1 MNRMKRTL
9 LLLCIFLFIL
19 TCTRQ
24 VVRPQPPALKPLE
37 ISRRE
42 FERGMWVRGVSV
54 ASPDSISR
62 IISVA
67 QRLGIT
73 DIYVQAVV
81 GGYAYY
87 NSQLL
92 PRSQYLSEISDP
104 DYDPLAALI
113 RAAHQKSIRV
123 HAWVNALLVWSLKD
137 PPDSLRHVVYTHP
150 EWFISDVNKRSLL
163 NFTHEEWNGIKL
175 EGLYLDPAQ
184 QEVQTYL
191 ASICAEIVTYYPV
204 ASIHLDFIRYP
215 GASWGLPEYDR
226 AALFA
231 GNRMTLQWMELTR
244 YPQLPLEQRWRTWQ
258 FWKLNE
264 HRENILFE
272 TVYQVRQAIKSSA
285 MDPHC
290 ALTAAVFA
298 NPGMARYQF
307 GQNWMSWQDVVDYP
321 VIMSY
326 TQDVELFAA
335 YVQHA
340 LTHRRDAVFGIGFL
354 WPDMEAEAYYEV
366 AYLRKKNCAGVVF
379 FDFTAL
385 DTLVDFERFSHAH
398 TVPYD
403 SLLKDRDR
411 YSRVN
416 SVFEDENTALA
427 EQGSVLLIPGEELAF
442 CAFLLSLS
450 TDAQRDLAR
459 MDLNQWEFLERLHDD
474 VAAFKYL
481 DALVFPLGDT
491 LVEPPYRDIT
501 YTFTEHAHS
510 SSMTQKSVNTDH
522 AENHMRIY
530 ENAADPLVQ
539 TVYKTPIGKPETY
552 ERPQGTYSFVVTRV
566 SAGGRRVAR
575 NNIEPN
581 VLPLFL
587 NYTIQKKV
595 TSILPE

>member
-1 MNRMKRTL
+1 
-9 LLLCIFLFIL
+9 
-19 TCTRQ
+19 
-24 VVRPQPPALKPLE
+24 
-37 ISRRE
+37 
-42 FERGMWVRGVSV
+42 
-54 ASPDSISR
+54 
-62 IISVA
+62 
-67 QRLGIT
+67 
-73 DIYVQAVV
+73 
-81 GGYAYY
+81 
-87 NSQLL
+87 
-92 PRSQYLSEISDP
+92 
-104 DYDPLAALI
+104 
-113 RAAHQKSIRV
+113 
-123 HAWVNALLVWSLKD
+123 
-137 PPDSLRHVVYTHP
+137 
-150 EWFISDVNKRSLL
+150 
-163 NFTHEEWNGIKL
+163 
-175 EGLYLDPAQ
+175 
-184 QEVQTYL
+184 
-191 ASICAEIVTYYPV
+191 
-204 ASIHLDFIRYP
+204 
-215 GASWGLPEYDR
+215 
-226 AALFA
+226 
-231 GNRMTLQWMELTR
+231 
-244 YPQLPLEQRWRTWQ
+244 
-258 FWKLNE
+258 
-264 HRENILFE
+264 
-272 TVYQVRQAIKSSA
+272 
-285 MDPHC
+285 
-290 ALTAAVFA
+290 
-298 NPGMARYQF
+298 
-307 GQNWMSWQDVVDYP
+307 MSWQDVVDYP

-510 SSMTQKSVNTDH
+510 SSMTQKSVNTGH

-530 ENAADPLVQ
+530 ENTADPLVQ